1 MRDYGGA
8 GQPRAYGPPQRPVAE
23 SEDQPFES
31 GARHSARAVV
41 PGQRDN
47 QRDNQPGNDWDSD
60 RDDAPSWH
68 QRNEPPVER
77 TPGLYGHGAA
87 TSSPG
92 PQPLYGGAP
101 PVPSASPAGV
111 SSGPPSAPT
120 SPPGLPTSAPGQPTS
135 PPRSDLGNNGRLAG
149 EPSINGANSPGA
161 NSPGVDGPSP
171 NAFGPGVY
179 GAGVYGAATYGT
191 RRDADNDVG
200 PSRNGDR
207 AEPGR
212 NGYGD
217 PAHSHPADDRPAAA
231 RSADASGSE
240 DRHRDGG
247 PANDVATPEVPPARP
262 AGGVYGT
269 PRLYGAPRPTPEDDA
284 DDASAGL
291 GSVRD
296 ANRFDDANR
305 FNDQNRFNDPNRF
318 DDPNRVGDRP
328 GPVSDLP
335 SRPLGD
341 FPSRPFGDLPAR
353 PFGEIPGRAVADMA
367 GRAGSINGSAS
378 ISGFGRPTDAADR
391 TRADE
396 VAPRS
401 PVGQTYGSSRPPTD
415 WGGPESDQQA
425 RFDSPFAPAE
435 GVRIPTGTSSFAA
448 PGSLG
453 EAGRPGASPATDG
466 PGRAAEP
473 RRRARMV
480 GIVALVVIV
489 IGLAAGALYYTSRP
503 NAPSYQI
510 GACVQHTG
518 EKVNGSA
525 CTAPNSFKIVSKVSD
540 PNACPNANDPYLYLD
555 SDKSTVYCLSPN

>member
-1 MRDYGGA
+1 
-8 GQPRAYGPPQRPVAE
+8 
-23 SEDQPFES
+23 
-31 GARHSARAVV
+31 
-41 PGQRDN
+41 
-47 QRDNQPGNDWDSD
+47 
-60 RDDAPSWH
+60 
-68 QRNEPPVER
+68 
-77 TPGLYGHGAA
+77 
-87 TSSPG
+87 
-92 PQPLYGGAP
+92 
-101 PVPSASPAGV
+101 
-111 SSGPPSAPT
+111 
-120 SPPGLPTSAPGQPTS
+120 
-135 PPRSDLGNNGRLAG
+135 
-149 EPSINGANSPGA
+149 
-161 NSPGVDGPSP
+161 
-171 NAFGPGVY
+171 
-179 GAGVYGAATYGT
+179 VYGAATYGT

-217 PAHSHPADDRPAAA
+217 PAHPHPADDRPAAA
-231 RSADASGSE
+231 RPAEASGSE
-240 DRHRDGG
+240 DWHRDGG
-247 PANDVATPEVPPARP
+247 PANGVATPDVPPARP

-269 PRLYGAPRPTPEDDA
+269 PRLYGAPRPTPEDEA
-284 DDASAGL
+284 DDAPAGL

-296 ANRFDDANR
+296 ANRFDD
-305 FNDQNRFNDPNRF
+305 PT
-318 DDPNRVGDRP
+318 RVGDRP

-341 FPSRPFGDLPAR
+341 LPARPFGDVPAR
-353 PFGEIPGRAVADMA
+353 PFGEIPGRAVADMP
-367 GRAGSINGSAS
+367 GRTGSINGSVN
-378 ISGFGRPTDAADR
+378 INGFARPTDAADR

-415 WGGPESDQQA
+415 WGGPEPDHQA

-453 EAGRPGASPATDG
+453 EAGRAGASPAADG
-466 PGRAAEP
+466 PGRAAQP
-473 RRRARMV
+473 RRRARTV

-555 SDKSTVYCLSPN
+555 NDKSTVYCLSPN